1 MGHII
6 ENQALCKCVP
16 THMHLKL
23 FPMADTKLRKTF
35 ISLTLT
41 NSIYQWN
48 FLAQLGNI
56 VGIFAQLTISVPNTY
71 ALVVLVKLY
80 DKFQFFQ
87 KYL

>member
-6 ENQALCKCVP
+6 ENQGLCKCVP
-16 THMHLKL
+16 TNMHLKL

-48 FLAQLGNI
+48 FSAQLGNI
-56 VGIFAQLTISVPNTY
+56 LGVFVQLTISVPNTY
-71 ALVVLVKLY
+71 AHVVLVKL
-80 DKFQFFQ
+80 
-87 KYL
+87 